1 MFTPL
6 KCTSILAVSR
16 FSYRPSGFR
25 TLFPS
30 PTKPLSL
37 PRNRARGVSL
47 GIENAQSLIG
57 LGLVMAICWLLSEN
71 RRAFPWKLAI
81 GALVVQVG
89 LVLLL
94 FGVPPAR
101 AALQSV
107 GAAVDG
113 LSQSTQTGTAFVF
126 GYLSGTDQP
135 FPTGPM
141 GAPFIFA
148 FRVMPVILVVCALSA
163 LLWHLKVLQW
173 ITRAFG
179 FAFQKTLGL
188 RGPPALAIGAT
199 IFMGQVEGPIFIRAY
214 LDKLSRSEL
223 FMLMSVGM
231 SCVSG
236 STMVAYATIL
246 KATLP
251 NAAAHVLTASLI
263 SAPAGVLL
271 ARIMVPPSVVEE
283 GGDAPFGDDNKYDSA
298 IDAVSHG
305 IGDGLQVVLNVGATL
320 IVFVAFVAI
329 ADKLLGI
336 IPPIGGQPVTIER
349 GLGILFAPLAWA
361 IGVPWNEAGTAGG
374 LLGVKLVL
382 TEFTA
387 FIKLGAIPPGALSER
402 TRTIMT
408 YALCGF
414 ANIGSVG
421 INVSGFAVLAPDRR
435 AEILSLVWRAL
446 IVGFLAT
453 CMTASVVGV
462 MPQALFHGV

>member
-1 MFTPL
+1 ME
-6 KCTSILAVSR
+6 I
-16 FSYRPSGFR
+16 G
-25 TLFPS
+25 
-30 PTKPLSL
+30 
-37 PRNRARGVSL
+37 NG
-47 GIENAQSLIG
+47 QSLIG
-57 LGLVMAICWLLSEN
+57 LVVVMGICWLLSEDKK
-71 RRAFPWKLAI
+71 RFPWKLAI
-81 GALVVQVG
+81 GALVVQIG

-101 AALQSV
+101 SALQGV

-113 LSQSTQTGTAFVF
+113 LSSSTQAGTAFVF
-126 GYLSGTDQP
+126 GYLAGGDQP
-135 FPTGPM
+135 FPTGIA
-141 GAPFIFA
+141 GAPFVFA
-148 FRVMPVILVVCALSA
+148 FRVLPVILVVCGLSA
-163 LLWHLKVLQW
+163 LLWHLRVLQW

-223 FMLMSVGM
+223 FMLMCVGM

-271 ARIMVPPSVVEE
+271 ARIMVPPGEVEQ
-283 GGDAPFGDDNKYDSA
+283 GGDAPFGNDNRYDSA

-329 ADKLLGI
+329 GDKLLGL

-349 GLGILFAPLAWA
+349 GLGILFAPLAFV
-361 IGVPWNEAGTAGG
+361 IGVPWSEAGTAGG
-374 LLGVKLVL
+374 LLGTKLVL
-382 TEFTA
+382 TEFSA
-387 FIKLGAIPPGALSER
+387 FIKLGAIPAGGLSER

-414 ANIGSVG
+414 ANVGSVG
-421 INVSGFAVLAPDRR
+421 INVSGFSVLAPERR
-435 AEILSLVWRAL
+435 GEILALVWKAL
-446 IVGFLAT
+446 IAGFLAT
-453 CMTASVVGV
+453 CLTASIIGA
-462 MPQALFHGV
+462 MPQALFHGH